1 MKIEKIEVF
10 VIGPEDIHYTWSED
24 IPEIYQT
31 NTIIR
36 IFTDNDIIGEA
47 AVWNAT
53 YFDYDKYTAESLKH
67 LLPILIGKDPLDR
80 ESILYDLRPRVFPQ
94 PPGAQALIDNALWD
108 IFGKFS
114 NLPIYKLLGGR
125 RDKIKSYASTVMY
138 NSIDEYLKIIDEMKK
153 QGFSAVKFH
162 TWCIPKKDLELAKE
176 ARDAFPEM
184 SFMLDAEN
192 NYNLEDSI
200 FVAKKLEKLNF
211 TWFEAPL
218 PDYDFEGYKKL
229 TKSVGIKVIPSGNWV
244 VDLQRFTEAINNK
257 VWSATR
263 TDMTMVGGIT
273 NGKKAID
280 LSEIGGLDCEIMSWG
295 YTLVSVANLHLMLSS
310 NNCSFYE
317 QPLPYKTFEFGMK
330 DVLRTSADGY
340 MHAPTKP
347 GLGMEI
353 NWGEMKK
360 KLIYTFYCEENK
372 KIGQVHS

>member
-1 MKIEKIEVF
+1 MKIEKIEIF
-10 VIGPEDIHYTWSED
+10 VIGPEDKHYTWSED

-36 IFTDNDIIGEA
+36 MFTDSNIIGEA

-80 ESILYDLRPRVFPQ
+80 ESILYDIRPRVFPQ

-108 IFGKFS
+108 IFGKHA
-114 NLPIYKLLGGR
+114 NLPVYKLLGGR

-138 NSIDEYLKIIDEMKK
+138 ESIDEYLKVIDEMEKK
-153 QGFSAVKFH
+153 GFSAVKFH
-162 TWCIPKKDLELAKE
+162 TWCIPKKDLELASE
-176 ARDAFPEM
+176 ARKAFPSM

-200 FVAKKLEKLNF
+200 YVAKELEKLNF

-218 PDYDFEGYKKL
+218 PDYDFAGYKKI
-229 TKSVGIKVIPSGNWV
+229 TNSVGIKVIPSGNWV
-244 VDLQRFTEAINNK
+244 ADLQRFSEAINNK
-257 VWSATR
+257 IWSATR
-263 TDMTMVGGIT
+263 TDMAMMGGIT
-273 NGKKAID
+273 NCKKAMDI
-280 LSEIGGLDCEIMSWG
+280 SEIGGLDCEIMSWG

-317 QPLPYKTFEFGMK
+317 QPLPYESFEFGMK
-330 DVLRTSADGY
+330 DVLRTSKDGY
-340 MHAPTKP
+340 MYAPTKP

-353 NWGEMKK
+353 NWEEMKK
-360 KLIYTFYCEENK
+360 KIIHTFYCDKNK
-372 KIGQVHS
+372 KIGLVHS